1 MARRPH
7 RSQPAP
13 QSRGFGTSV
22 AAPTGSGP
30 WEIAIGLLAMRVQD
44 DDDQWFQPSVLL
56 VVEASGLVR
65 AMQPEQPER
74 ALAALPAVIEQAINA
89 PAGGCRRGLPS
100 RVVVADADL
109 MLPLQTLL
117 PGIAVRQGPTP
128 LADEALVALGRTLEI
143 DDIEELLGAD
153 AQAVAALFEDSDQQ
167 QAPWDTYLTA
177 DCTPAAVGGLFEA
190 AAALHQRA
198 PWDRFPQQGHLFRLT
213 CTPLKIKQWVGFA
226 IGGDGDEPGIVLFRS
241 ADEYWDYEQL
251 ADQVQQRCAPADAP
265 WPRHIAINFRAFD
278 DLEAVQQ
285 AEITRHG
292 WPLDSKQA
300 CPQIMLVEPDRT
312 FALPSAA
319 VLSQLQ
325 AVAWALVHWI
335 DDEAVGDGGIRW
347 LMRQPPRRYFIPG
360 ADGVIPVSIGAYA
373 GPQRQGSA
381 LEDGL
386 ATRVES
392 MRQRLDAFCSAQLDD
407 DYRELLH
414 KAVHALASL
423 QPSPL
428 LKGREP
434 SWCAGLVHAIGLANF
449 LFERSQL
456 PQRPRC
462 TIGEA
467 FAFFG
472 VSSSVGYAHSKK
484 LRALLQIE
492 PLTKDWTLAGL
503 QQPGPEALMVQLQGF
518 SVDAR
523 KLPAGVTLQLAAR
536 ALGGLAGR

>member
-7 RSQPAP
+7 RSQSVP
-13 QSRGFGTSV
+13 QSKGFGASV

-30 WEIAIGLLAMRVQD
+30 WEVAICPLAMRVQD

-65 AMQPEQPER
+65 AMQPERPER
-74 ALAALPAVIEQAINA
+74 ALAALPAVIEQAIYA
-89 PAGGCRRGLPS
+89 PAAGCRRGLPS
-100 RVVVADADL
+100 RVVVADAAL
-109 MLPLQTLL
+109 LQPLQALL
-117 PGIAVRQGPTP
+117 PGISLRKGPTP
-128 LADEALVALGRTLEI
+128 LADEALVALGRTLEH

-153 AQAVAALFEDSDQQ
+153 AQAVAALFDDNDQQ

-177 DCTPAAVGGLFEA
+177 DCTPAAVSGLFEA

-198 PWDRFPQQGHLFRLT
+198 PWDRFPQQGHLFRVA
-213 CTPLKIKQWVGFA
+213 CSPLKIKQWVGFA

-251 ADQVQQRCAPADAP
+251 ADLVQQRRAPADAP

-285 AEITRHG
+285 TEITRHG

-319 VLSQLQ
+319 VLQQLQ
-325 AVAWALVHWI
+325 AVVWSLVHWI
-335 DDEAVGDGGIRW
+335 DDGEGDGPTRW
-347 LMRQPPRRYFIPG
+347 LMREQPRRYQVPG
-360 ADGVIPVSIGAYA
+360 ADGMIPVSIGAYA
-373 GPQRQGSA
+373 GPQRHGSA
-381 LEDGL
+381 LEDAL
-386 ATRVES
+386 ANRVQS
-392 MRQRLDAFCSAQLDD
+392 LLQRLDAFCHAQLDD
-407 DYRELLH
+407 DYRQLLH
-414 KAVHALASL
+414 KAVQQLASL

-449 LFERSQL
+449 LFERTQR

-462 TIGEA
+462 TISEA

-484 LRALLQIE
+484 VRELLRIE
-492 PLTKDWTLAGL
+492 PLTKTWTLAGL
-503 QQPGPEALMVQLQGF
+503 QQQGPDSLMVQLNGF

-523 KLPAGVTLQLAAR
+523 QLPASVTLQLAAK